1 MKLLEAFKDFEVRRR
16 SAGRI
21 IKITPATEIKV
32 TYDDIK
38 KAADE
43 LNEKYPQHRYVVKKT
58 RINGKEFVVFR
69 RDEPSAKGIPI
80 YIDTEEGRI
89 FVPSSYVKRNFRL
102 VRAVVDYRLSAL
114 GIPTRRE
121 VVSYG
126 A

>member
-1 MKLLEAFKDFEVRRR
+1 MKLLEAFKDFEVRRY

-21 IKITPATEIKV
+21 IRITPATEVKL
-32 TYDDIK
+32 TYDEIK

-43 LNEKYPQHRYVVKKT
+43 LNEKYPEHKYTVKK
-58 RINGKEFVVFR
+58 RRVNGKEFVVFR

>member
-1 MKLLEAFKDFEVRRR
+1 VKLLEAFKDFEVRRQ

-21 IKITPATEIKV
+21 IRITPATEIKV

-43 LNEKYPQHRYVVKKT
+43 LNEKYPQHRYIVKK
-58 RINGKEFVVFR
+58 RRVNGKEFVIFR
-69 RDEPSAKGIPI
+69 RDEPNGRGVPV
-80 YIDTEEGRI
+80 YIDVEEGRI
-89 FVPSSYVKRNFRL
+89 FVPASYVKRHFRL
-102 VRAVVDYRLSAL
+102 VRAVIDYRLSAL

>member
-1 MKLLEAFKDFEVRRR
+1 VKLLEAFKDFEVRRR

>member
-1 MKLLEAFKDFEVRRR
+1 VKLLEAFKDFEVRRY

-21 IKITPATEIKV
+21 IRITPATEVKL
-32 TYDDIK
+32 TYDEIK

-43 LNEKYPQHRYVVKKT
+43 LNEKYPEHKYTVKK
-58 RINGKEFVVFR
+58 RRVNGKEFVVFR

-102 VRAVVDYRLSAL
+102 VRAVIDFRLSAL

>member
-43 LNEKYPQHRYVVKKT
+43 LNEKYPQHRYVVKKK
-58 RINGKEFVVFR
+58 RIKGKTFVIFR

-89 FVPSSYVKRNFRL
+89 FVPASYVRRNFRL
-102 VRAVVDYRLSAL
+102 VRAVIDFRLSAL

>member
-1 MKLLEAFKDFEVRRR
+1 MKLLEAFKDFEVRRQ

-21 IKITPATEIKV
+21 IRITPATEIKV

-43 LNEKYPQHRYVVKKT
+43 LNEKYPQHRYIVKK
-58 RINGKEFVVFR
+58 RRVNGKEFVIFR
-69 RDEPSAKGIPI
+69 RDEPNGRGVPV
-80 YIDTEEGRI
+80 YIDVEEGRI
-89 FVPSSYVKRNFRL
+89 FVPASYVKRHFRL
-102 VRAVVDYRLSAL
+102 VRAVIDYRLSAL

>member
-1 MKLLEAFKDFEVRRR
+1 MKLLEAFKEFEVRRR

-58 RINGKEFVVFR
+58 RINGKEFVIFR

-102 VRAVVDYRLSAL
+102 VRAVIDFRLSAL

>member
-1 MKLLEAFKDFEVRRR
+1 VKLLEAFKDFEVRRY

-21 IKITPATEIKV
+21 IRITPATEIKV

-43 LNEKYPQHRYVVKKT
+43 LNEKYPQHRYVVKK
-58 RINGKEFVVFR
+58 RRVNGKEFVIFR
-69 RDEPSAKGIPI
+69 RDLPSSKGIPI

-89 FVPSSYVKRNFRL
+89 FVPASYVKRHFRL
-102 VRAVVDYRLSAL
+102 VRAVIDYRLSAL
-114 GIPTRRE
+114 GIPTKRE
-121 VVSYG
+121 VVTYG

>member
-69 RDEPSAKGIPI
+69 RDESNAKGIPI

>member
-1 MKLLEAFKDFEVRRR
+1 MKLLEAFKDFEVRRY

-21 IKITPATEIKV
+21 IRITPATEIKV

-43 LNEKYPQHRYVVKKT
+43 LNEKYPQHRYIVKK
-58 RINGKEFVVFR
+58 RRVNGKEFVIFR
-69 RDEPSAKGIPI
+69 RDEPNGRGVPV
-80 YIDTEEGRI
+80 YIDVEEGRI
-89 FVPSSYVKRNFRL
+89 FVPASYVKRNFRL
-102 VRAVVDYRLSAL
+102 VRAVIDFRLSAL
-114 GIPTRRE
+114 RIPTRRE